1 MNILIIEESEL
12 LMQIIIQSIDKTDN
26 SQVKGVKYLDDIEKE
41 LKNSKYDIIILNSKV
56 NANENNRL
64 INLIRQTDK
73 FVYILVISSETNL
86 NYIEGFYEAG
96 IDYFIPIPFDPKIF
110 NLLLQRIYE
119 RINQFSCIY
128 KGVEWIL

>member
-1 MNILIIEESEL
+1 
-12 LMQIIIQSIDKTDN
+12 MQIIIQSIDKTDN